1 MNIKQKKSYMCPI
14 MIGLILVLIGLI
26 IQIPGGALTT
36 YKFMNGESAG
46 GYAFDNKYSSIDEY
60 VGGDAYN
67 FIIGASLVGGKIAGM
82 IAAKAV
88 AMVGGAICICFGV
101 TLRMLEQ
108 EKDAM
113 KMVASE
119 NTESEAALDGTKAEI
134 NTPKEQDEDKSSEE
148 SPSKTEVGAGE
159 NGQ

>member
-88 AMVGGAICICFGV
+88 TMVGGAICICFGV

>member
-134 NTPKEQDEDKSSEE
+134 NTPKEQDEDKSTEE

>member
-1 MNIKQKKSYMCPI
+1 MLRKLKKSYMCPI
-14 MIGLILVLIGLI
+14 MIGLILILIGLI

-67 FIIGASLVGGKIAGM
+67 FIIGASLVGGKIAGT

-108 EKDAM
+108 EKDAV

-119 NTESEAALDGTKAEI
+119 NTESEVALDGTKVEI
-134 NTPKEQDEDKSSEE
+134 NTPKEQDEDKSAEE
-148 SPSKTEVGAGE
+148 SPSKTEVVK
-159 NGQ
+159 NT

>member
-1 MNIKQKKSYMCPI
+1 MFTKLKKPYMCPI
-14 MIGLILVLIGLI
+14 MIGLILILIGLI

-36 YKFMNGESAG
+36 YKFMNGESAD

-113 KMVASE
+113 KMVAGE
-119 NTESEAALDGTKAEI
+119 NADSEAALDDPKAEI
-134 NTPKEQDEDKSSEE
+134 NTLKEQVEEKSAGE
-148 SPSKTEVGAGE
+148 SPSKTEMGVGD

>member
-1 MNIKQKKSYMCPI
+1 MNIKQIKSYMCPI
-14 MIGLILVLIGLI
+14 MIGLILILIGLI

-88 AMVGGAICICFGV
+88 AMVGGTICICFGM
-101 TLRMLEQ
+101 TLKMVGQ

-119 NTESEAALDGTKAEI
+119 NTESEAILDGSNAEI
-134 NTPKEQDEDKSSEE
+134 NIPKEQDEDKSAEE
-148 SPSKTEVGAGE
+148 SPSKTEMGAGD

>member
-36 YKFMNGESAG
+36 YKFMNGESAS

-134 NTPKEQDEDKSSEE
+134 NTPKEQDKDKSSEE

>member
-1 MNIKQKKSYMCPI
+1 MNIKQIKSYMCPI
-14 MIGLILVLIGLI
+14 MIGLILILIGLI

-88 AMVGGAICICFGV
+88 AMVGGTICICFGM
-101 TLRMLEQ
+101 TLKMVGQ

-119 NTESEAALDGTKAEI
+119 NTESEAILDGSKAEI
-134 NTPKEQDEDKSSEE
+134 NTPKEQDEDKSAGELL
-148 SPSKTEVGAGE
+148 SKTEMGTGD

>member
-1 MNIKQKKSYMCPI
+1 MVAKLKKSYMCPI
-14 MIGLILVLIGLI
+14 IIGLILILIGLI
-26 IQIPGGALTT
+26 IQISGGALTT

-88 AMVGGAICICFGV
+88 AMVGGAICICFGM
-101 TLRMLEQ
+101 TLRVLEQ

-113 KMVASE
+113 KMVAGES
-119 NTESEAALDGTKAEI
+119 TESEAALDGLKVGM
-134 NTPKEQDEDKSSEE
+134 NTPKEQDEEKPAEE
-148 SPSKTEVGAGE
+148 STSETEMGTGE

>member
-1 MNIKQKKSYMCPI
+1 MLRKLKKSYMCPI
-14 MIGLILVLIGLI
+14 MIGLILILIGLI
-26 IQIPGGALTT
+26 IQIPGGVLTT

-67 FIIGASLVGGKIAGM
+67 FIIGASLVGGKIAGT

-108 EKDAM
+108 EKDAT

-119 NTESEAALDGTKAEI
+119 NTESEAALDGTKVEI
-134 NTPKEQDEDKSSEE
+134 NTPKERDEDKSAEE
-148 SPSKTEVGAGE
+148 SPSKTEVVK
-159 NGQ
+159 NT

>member
-1 MNIKQKKSYMCPI
+1 MLRKLRKSYMCPI

-36 YKFMNGESAG
+36 YKFMNEESAD

-67 FIIGASLVGGKIAGM
+67 FIIGASLVGGKIAGT

-119 NTESEAALDGTKAEI
+119 NTESETALDGTKVEI
-134 NTPKEQDEDKSSEE
+134 NTPKEQDEDKSGEE
-148 SPSKTEVGAGE
+148 SPSKIEVVK
-159 NGQ
+159 NT

>member
-148 SPSKTEVGAGE
+148 SPSKTEVVK
-159 NGQ
+159 NT

>member
-1 MNIKQKKSYMCPI
+1 MCPI

-134 NTPKEQDEDKSSEE
+134 NTPKEQDEDKSTEE

>member
-134 NTPKEQDEDKSSEE
+134 NTPKEQNEDKSTEE

>member
-101 TLRMLEQ
+101 TLRMLKQ

-134 NTPKEQDEDKSSEE
+134 NTPKEQDEDKSTEE
-148 SPSKTEVGAGE
+148 SPPKTEVGAGE